1 MTEIVE
7 KVGRYLKV
15 RYDPGQHILIAEER
29 DGGGQFSMTLEEAEA
44 LGKFAA
50 KMRRRFRIPGGTL

>member
-7 KVGRYLKV
+7 KIGRFLKV
-15 RYDPGQHILIAEER
+15 RHEPGTHIIILDER
-29 DGGGQFSMTLEEAEA
+29 EGGQFSMTVEEAEG

-50 KMRRRFRIPGGTL
+50 KMRRRFRIP